1 MLTRIMHLTIALSL
15 LIGSVAFAQATP
27 AGWYTCNVIQVGTTD
42 ASSGYAYLTDTAATP
57 AFTNKAFKFNKV
69 DMLNAQLATLLT
81 AVSAGKQVYT
91 YLSGAALAYVY
102 VKN

>member
-1 MLTRIMHLTIALSL
+1 MLTRIMHLTIVLSL
-15 LIGSVAFAQATP
+15 LLGSVAFAQT
-27 AGWYTCNVIQVGTTD
+27 AGWYTCNVVQVGTID
-42 ASSGYAYLTDTAATP
+42 ASTGYAYMTDTAATP
-57 AFTNKAFKFNKV
+57 AFTNKAFKFNKA

-91 YLSGAALAYVY
+91 YVSNGSMGYVY